1 MATNPSNLTTLDLD
15 TSLSEVFDLLAEE
28 ESFILKHDEKNSLVL
43 HRSEVTFYRFLS
55 QEG

>member
-28 ESFILKHDEKNSLVL
+28 ESFMLKHDKKSLVSS
-43 HRSEVTFYRFLS
+43 SEVTFSAF
-55 QEG
+55 